1 MKNTTL
7 SLALLST
14 ALLATPEVNTL
25 TEVFSEAK
33 TSGNIKY
40 YYIQTDKDNSNTGK
54 SDTSH
59 NANSIGGQLS
69 FDTASLYGV
78 SGGVTVMTTNPF
90 LLDDTVDTSIIGK
103 DNGARLAAGLNAPYA
118 TEAFSVIGEAYLAY
132 NYADFGLLYGRQVI
146 KTPLIHAKEVRLLP
160 SAVQGGFATYK
171 MNKKSKIELAYL
183 DRFKQRTSNE
193 FMNIIQHALGANTEA
208 ITGSSTGYVVMAGA
222 DYKTDAFTLKAY
234 DYYARD
240 FMNSAYLDA
249 SYKLALAGTKLN
261 FSAQYIN
268 QISIGNADTNLAKVG
283 SLTGGKAIGTNAFG
297 LKAVAKL
304 SSATFAL
311 AYSNVLQDDAKH
323 DSLVLPW
330 DGTPLFTNMITSNDL
345 FQSIYGS
352 ALKSDSIYIGGS
364 QGIKLAYNQRYDA
377 LGLAGI
383 SSTLSYLNTSND
395 KFTDSQHDYNIVL
408 QYKAPKA
415 FTFQLKG
422 IWVQNNTGAS
432 TDGTISQLKLLSQYR
447 VIANYKF

>member
-1 MKNTTL
+1 MKNTAL
-7 SLALLST
+7 SLVLLST

-40 YYIQTDKDNSNTGK
+40 YYIQTDKDFSSGP
-54 SDTSH
+54 STSA

-69 FDTASLYGV
+69 FDSASLYGV
-78 SGGVTVMTTNPF
+78 SGGVTFMTTNPF
-90 LLDDTVDTSIIGK
+90 LLDSAVDTSIIGK

-118 TEAFSVIGEAYLAY
+118 TEAFSVVGEAYLAY
-132 NYADFGLLYGRQVI
+132 NYSDFGLLYGRQVI
-146 KTPLIHAKEVRLLP
+146 KTPLIHAKEVRMLP

-171 MNKKSKIELAYL
+171 MNKKSKLEIAYL
-183 DRFKQRTSNE
+183 DKFKQRTSNE

-222 DYKTDAFTLKAY
+222 DYKADAFTFKAY
-234 DYYARD
+234 NYYAQD

-249 SYKLALAGTKLN
+249 SYKLALSGAKLN
-261 FSAQYIN
+261 FSAQYMN
-268 QISIGNADTNLAKVG
+268 QTSIGNADTNLVKAG

-304 SSATFAL
+304 SSVTFAL
-311 AYSNVLQDDAKH
+311 AYSNVLKDDAKH

-345 FQSIYGS
+345 FQSIYGG

-364 QGIKLAYNQRYDA
+364 QGIKLAYNQKYDA

-415 FTFQLKG
+415 FTLQLKG
-422 IWVQNNTGAS
+422 IWVQNNTGESA
-432 TDGTISQLKLLSQYR
+432 DGTIKQLKLLSQYR